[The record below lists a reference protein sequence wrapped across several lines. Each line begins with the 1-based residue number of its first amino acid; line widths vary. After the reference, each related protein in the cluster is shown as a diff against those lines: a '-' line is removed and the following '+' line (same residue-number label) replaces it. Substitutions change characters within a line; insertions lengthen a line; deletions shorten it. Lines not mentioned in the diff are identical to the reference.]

1 MTWQLPLGIR
11 LQDAATFENFL
22 PPGNQEAI
30 AALQAPIS
38 SAPSIYLWG
47 ATGTGKSHLLQAVC
61 HQSEAQKRRA
71 AYLPLGEP
79 GLSPAMLEGMEQF
92 DRVCLDDL
100 DRVAGDTAWETA
112 LFHAYNRITA
122 ASHQLIVTSE
132 KPLAALQ
139 IQLPDLRSRLGWGPV
154 FQLQSLSDAGKRQA
168 LQQRAAARGV
178 ELEDEVADY
187 LMKRCPRD
195 MASLFGLLEGLDEAS
210 LVAQRRL
217 TIPFVRE
224 YLSRRAAP

>member
-11 LQDAATFENFL
+11 LQDAATFENYL
-22 PPGNQEAI
+22 PSGNQEAL

-47 ATGTGKSHLLQAVC
+47 TTGTGKSHLLQAVC
-61 HQSEAQKRRA
+61 HQSAAQHRRA

-79 GLSPAMLEGMEQF
+79 GLAPAMLEGMEQY

-100 DRVAGDTAWETA
+100 DRIAGDAAWETA
-112 LFHAYNRITA
+112 LFHAYNRISA
-122 ASHQLIVTSE
+122 AGHQLIMTASQ
-132 KPLAALQ
+132 PLAALQ

-154 FQLQSLSDAGKRQA
+154 FQLQTLSDAAKRQA

-178 ELEDEVADY
+178 KLEDEVADY

-195 MASLFGLLEGLDEAS
+195 MASLFALLEGLDEAS
-210 LVAQRRL
+210 LAAQRRL

-224 YLSRRAAP
+224 YLSRYAAP